1 MIYVDT
7 SAALL
12 ILLQQ
17 SGAEAAQAF
26 LTRLSPDQQVASS
39 TLLRIEIFRA
49 LRREGLPLG
58 LADDFLRG
66 VELVDIGEQV
76 VDRACSLTGE
86 LKSLDAIHLATALLL
101 DDPRDPVT
109 VFTHDAR
116 LGATARARGLEV
128 VDPLG

>member
-1 MIYVDT
+1 MIR
-7 SAALL
+7 
-12 ILLQQ
+12 
-17 SGAEAAQAF
+17 QA
-26 LTRLSPDQQVASS
+26 RENRELSSS
-39 TLLRIEIFRA
+39 TLLVVEMARA
-49 LRREGLPLG
+49 AHRRGFDVTLVDEFV
-58 LADDFLRG
+58 AG

-128 VDPLG
+128 VDPLE

>member
-1 MIYVDT
+1 MKYLDT
-7 SAALL
+7 SVALL
-12 ILLQQ
+12 ALLGQE
-17 SGAEAAQAF
+17 GAERSAQLIRQA
-26 LTRLSPDQQVASS
+26 RENRELSSS
-39 TLLRIEIFRA
+39 TLLVVEMARA
-49 LRREGLPLG
+49 AHRRGFDVTLVDEFV
-58 LADDFLRG
+58 AG

-128 VDPLG
+128 VDPLE